1 MPPSNHNLPSH
12 LGQPYGD
19 AMKRH
24 FRRAGDTPAR
34 AIEPMRTSPAKQTVL
49 LVDDERNLVRV
60 LEARLRR
67 AGYSVLSAYDGAE
80 ALTVLRRYPVKVVV
94 LDVQMSGL
102 GGGET
107 LKAIHALRPGL
118 PVVLMSA
125 YGKPEGLSELV
136 TYLEK
141 PFNLDMLVSAVAN
154 ALSSP
159 RMPIEASAFA
169 LFAPGQ
175 PVRVVAPDG
184 DALVYGAG
192 WVQAETEDTLTV
204 DAPVKDGRSVLP
216 LQGAAV
222 RVTITGGD
230 AVYSF
235 HASVRS
241 AAEGLLTL
249 VKPDV
254 IERRQR
260 RRAARVPVRLPVRL
274 EMMPPSGRG
283 RPSPIAAAWESVNL
297 SETGMMLNGE
307 ASVPPNSEVRFS
319 VTLPHE
325 EATLRGDARV
335 VWDALSSNQ
344 RVAMGL
350 EFTGLQAEE
359 RAILNHYLR
368 GFVLQALT

>member
-1 MPPSNHNLPSH
+1 
-12 LGQPYGD
+12 
-19 AMKRH
+19 MK
-24 FRRAGDTPAR
+24 
-34 AIEPMRTSPAKQTVL
+34 TSPAKQTIL

-67 AGYSVLSAYDGAE
+67 AGYNILSAYDGAE

-125 YGKPEGLSELV
+125 YGKPEGLSDLI

-154 ALSSP
+154 ALNSP
-159 RMPIEASAFA
+159 RLPVEASTFA
-169 LFAPGQ
+169 LFSPGQ

-204 DAPVKDGRSVLP
+204 DAPVKDGQPVLP
-216 LQGAAV
+216 SEGASV

-235 HASVRS
+235 HARVRE

-249 VKPDV
+249 SKPEV

-260 RRAARVPVRLPVRL
+260 RRAPRVPARLPVRL

-283 RPSPIAAAWESVNL
+283 KPAPIAAAWESVNL

-319 VTLPHE
+319 VTLPHDE
-325 EATLRGDARV
+325 TTLRGDARV
-335 VWDALSSNQ
+335 VWDALSGDQ

-359 RAILNHYLR
+359 RTLLQHYLH
-368 GFVLQALT
+368 GFALQAAS